1 MPTNICL
8 IFLGTAKKS
17 ILQWWKQKSSWQ
29 NEGQVEWGNYWRV
42 CWFEGKNEFIETKKN
57 EMKNAK
63 GVKKN
68 VVKKDI
74 SLQDYVGC
82 LFEEI

>member
-1 MPTNICL
+1 
-8 IFLGTAKKS
+8 
-17 ILQWWKQKSSWQ
+17 
-29 NEGQVEWGNYWRV
+29 
-42 CWFEGKNEFIETKKN
+42 
-57 EMKNAK
+57 MKNAK

-82 LFEEI
+82 SFEEI